1 MESRYDVRS
10 SKTTIGDIMNTF
22 NIDNI
27 RQDFPA
33 LNQLNRN
40 RPLVYLDNAA
50 TTQKPNQVIDVIST
64 FYRTSNANV
73 HRGIYEISERATEA
87 FESAR
92 QKAADFIH
100 AEDSSSIIFTRGT
113 TEAINLVAYAWGLHN
128 LSPGDEILVTEM
140 EHHSNIIPWQLIARK
155 TGSILRYIPIN
166 EDGTLNLENSDIFFT
181 SKTKIVAVIHQSN
194 VLGTINPV
202 KEIIQQAK
210 QVGAISLVDG
220 AQSAPHFKVDVQ
232 EIGCDFFAF
241 SGHKMVGPTGVGVLY
256 GKRELLESM
265 EPFQGG
271 GEMIKSVT
279 FEESTWNDVPWK
291 FEAGTPNIAQAIG
304 LGAAID
310 YLNDI
315 GIDQIHTYEQELT
328 EYALDILEKIPGIQI
343 YGQAPNR
350 GAVISFNVDGVHPHD
365 MVQFL
370 DQDGIAVRGG
380 HHCAQPIMKKFNVSA
395 TTRASFYLYNT
406 RDEIDHLVESIN
418 KTASFLRR

>member
-1 MESRYDVRS
+1 
-10 SKTTIGDIMNTF
+10 MNTLK
-22 NIDNI
+22 IDNI

-155 TGSILRYIPIN
+155 TGSILRHIPIN
-166 EDGTLNLENSDIFFT
+166 EDGTLNLENSDMFFT
-181 SKTKIVAVIHQSN
+181 PKTKIVAVIHQSN

-202 KEIIQQAK
+202 KEIIQKAK
-210 QVGAISLVDG
+210 QIGAITLVDG
-220 AQSAPHFKVDVQ
+220 AQSTPHFKVDVQ
-232 EIGCDFFAF
+232 KIGCDFFTF
-241 SGHKMVGPTGVGVLY
+241 SGHKMVGPTGVGILY

-271 GEMIKSVT
+271 GEMIRRVT

-328 EYALDILEKIPGIQI
+328 EYALNAMREIPGIQI
-343 YGQAPNR
+343 YGQAPDR
-350 GAVISFNVDGVHPHD
+350 GAVVSFNVDGVHPHD

-406 RDEIDHLVESIN
+406 RDEIDRLVESIN
-418 KTASFLRR
+418 KTASFWGK